1 MLCKKCKQQIPNDSK
16 FCNLCGTSQTES
28 LKKKSGGRKR
38 GNGTG
43 SVVKDGSSWKAIV
56 TIGWHEVNGKL
67 RPVRRTKQGFKTKK
81 EALEYIPTLRNEKRK
96 KKCTLHILYNAWSTS
111 AMLKLSKS
119 KQTAY
124 KIAYKKIADIE
135 YYNIADLTIEDL
147 QRVIDTKATSY
158 YTARDI
164 KVLLSHLYK
173 RACAQQDVL
182 SNLAEYIVLPKLEES
197 KQENFTEAEINQ
209 LWNAYAGGDNFIGY
223 ILLMIYSGMMPGEL
237 MKLEKS
243 MIHLETQEIIGCGL
257 KTKKRKETPIV
268 IADAVIP
275 VIQHLTELVEGDKI
289 LPYDKDMFYSE
300 YHAALSRAGVRNLDP
315 YSCRHTTATALALG
329 NIAPSVIQEVMR
341 HSKITTTQRYI
352 HVDTAPMLQAVNQIS
367 DVKKK
372 KIS

>member
-1 MLCKKCKQQIPNDSK
+1 MVCKKCRQDIIDGSK
-16 FCNLCGTSQTES
+16 FCNFCGSPQEPM
-28 LKKKSGGRKR
+28 KKRKSRR
-38 GNGTG
+38 GNGMG
-43 SVVKDGSSWKAIV
+43 GVIKDGNSWKLIITV
-56 TIGWHEVNGKL
+56 GWHEVNGKM
-67 RPVRRTKQGFKTKK
+67 RPIRRTKQGFTTKK
-81 EALEYIPTLRNEKRK
+81 EALEYIPILRNEKTR
-96 KKCTLHILYNAWSTS
+96 KKCTLHTLYEAWSTS
-111 AMLKLSKS
+111 AMTKLSRS

-135 YYNIADLTIEDL
+135 YTEIADLTIEDL
-147 QRVIDTKATSY
+147 QKVIDTKATSY

-197 KQENFTEAEINQ
+197 KQENFNETEINQ
-209 LWNAYAGGDNFIGY
+209 LWSAYAAGDDFIGY

-237 MKLEKS
+237 MKLKKP
-243 MIHLETQEIIGCGL
+243 MIHFETQEIIGCGL

-268 IADAVIP
+268 LADSILP
-275 VIQHLTELVEGDKI
+275 VVERLVEIAESDKI
-289 LPYDKDMFYSE
+289 LPYDKDTFYTE
-300 YHAALSRAGVRNLDP
+300 YHAALRRARVRDLEP

-352 HVDTAPMLQAVNQIS
+352 HVNTAPMLEAVNSIS
-367 DVKKK
+367 DGENIKP
-372 KIS
+372 